1 MAVATE
7 KSTERSIFAFW
18 RRGEQWLEISGYHA
32 GDIQSEEPVLI
43 KEGATVVG
51 NVFAPQVAVEGL
63 LNGSLIAR
71 KTAVSA
77 NGQIWGDIYT
87 LSLDMAPG
95 SKVQGWITT
104 LDEDNYPKL
113 HKNGTIPADPVA
125 LFLPTIDPDGSLDV
139 GSRPPST
146 SQIYALRYLQAEAAT
161 AMAARSELEQAFEK
175 RLMEVAGDSSAKV
188 HSLHEDLDAARAELN
203 EMRLQLGEA
212 QEGVRSRENR
222 LKRQVNELSTTRVLL
237 TERNRELTEL
247 RKTTAEQ
254 EKMNAALQTAKTQL
268 EQKVLAAQEQ
278 LDKTN
283 GRLQSL
289 EAAFQANL
297 QHSAE
302 QEESLERWQELTEIT
317 QRRVTEL
324 EGELEGLHLQV
335 VQSNQINEMLREQR
349 QQLEEEWQNALQELE
364 TVREQTAVIASS
376 PLEDSTQLLWHKTNL
391 RALQQELEETRH
403 IAYLH
408 EKELTELQTVLLANQ
423 SQTEAERSQLE
434 GDLER
439 QKKQWE
445 QQLQQ
450 VRERNEVEKQILQ
463 ASLHD
468 METRLSQSERLLDEY
483 YDQVRNQGQQLA
495 ESRAT
500 LVEKDIAL
508 QTLQQ
513 KLGQQAQALELL
525 KQRASSYIND
535 LQKQL
540 KQAQRQ
546 VHDLT
551 QILER
556 KIKKPLGD

>member
-1 MAVATE
+1 VATE

-51 NVFAPQVAVEGL
+51 NVFAPQAVVEGL

-104 LDEDNYPKL
+104 LDEDSYPKL
-113 HKNGTIPADPVA
+113 HKNGTIPEDSAV
-125 LFLPTIDPDGSLDV
+125 FLPTTDHDGSLEV
-139 GSRPPST
+139 GSRPSST

-175 RLMEVAGDSSAKV
+175 RLMEVAGESSAKI

-222 LKRQVNELSTTRVLL
+222 LKRQANELSTTRVLL
-237 TERNRELTEL
+237 TERNRELNEQ
-247 RKTTAEQ
+247 RKTAADQ
-254 EKMNAALQTAKTQL
+254 EKLNTALQAAKTRL
-268 EQKVLAAQEQ
+268 EQTVLAAQEQ
-278 LDKTN
+278 LEKTN
-283 GRLQSL
+283 GRLHSL
-289 EAAFQANL
+289 ETAFQANL

-302 QEESLERWQELTEIT
+302 QEESLLRWQELAEVT
-317 QRRVTEL
+317 QKRVAEL
-324 EGELEGLHLQV
+324 EGELDGLRLQV

-349 QQLEEEWQNALQELE
+349 HQLEEEWQNALDELE
-364 TVREQTAVIASS
+364 TLKEQTAVAAPPPS
-376 PLEDSTQLLWHKTNL
+376 PEDSTQLLWHKTNL
-391 RALQQELEETRH
+391 RALQQELEQTRH
-403 IAYLH
+403 IAYTH

-423 SQTEAERSQLE
+423 SQTEAERDQLE
-434 GDLER
+434 ADLER

-450 VRERNEVEKQILQ
+450 VRERNDVEKQILQ
-463 ASLHD
+463 ASIHD
-468 METRLSQSERLLDEY
+468 MEARLSQSERQLDTY
-483 YDQVRNQGQQLA
+483 YDQVRNQGHQLA

-508 QTLQQ
+508 DALQQ
-513 KLGQQAQALELL
+513 KITQQSQAQELL
-525 KQRASSYIND
+525 KQRASNYIVD

-556 KIKKPLGD
+556 KIKKPSGD